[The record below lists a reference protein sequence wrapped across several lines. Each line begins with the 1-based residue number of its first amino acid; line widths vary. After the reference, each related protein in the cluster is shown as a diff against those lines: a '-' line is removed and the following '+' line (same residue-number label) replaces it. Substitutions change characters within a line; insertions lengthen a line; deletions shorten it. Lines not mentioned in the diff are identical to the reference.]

1 MKTWLDITMMNPQ
14 VRSDTSVFLQ
24 KVLSYTVVLAN
35 AMAYSNAAVEDP
47 GLLFPFAAQLPD
59 NDPSKSFFLSTCGA
73 LFLDR
78 FRVTRDEED
87 LNNSITA
94 FEQASQCPPA
104 EGLEYLREAGNAF
117 KARYK
122 LKRNLFDLNR
132 AIEIYEGLVGST
144 DSHANI
150 HPWLNSPTT
159 SLTRRFE
166 RTPPQLI
173 DRFTT
178 IPIQQNALRTTSKE
192 DKTLSTLLTNLAD
205 LLQDRFRRT
214 RDVSDLTKEI
224 SLRQKALRLTPE
236 SDPGMAV
243 YLNNLGSAY
252 VERFNVAG
260 NLTDIYD
267 SIPVYQKSR
276 HLMPES
282 DPNKPALL
290 DHLANAY
297 GALYKHTGDLNDIS
311 EALSA
316 HQNAIDLTPEGAPDM
331 HERLHWMG
339 TSFELRFE
347 KTEDLNDISQ
357 AIAAHRRAVS
367 LVPEG
372 DKQHHVVLEGLG
384 TSLLSSFEQTR
395 DLSELSEAV
404 STARQAVL
412 LTPEGDK
419 NMYTVLN
426 LLASALF
433 TRFQQTKDLDDSSE
447 ALSTYE
453 KIVGLIPEGHP
464 HMPVVLLNQVIS
476 LSNHIIHT
484 RDITE
489 LGTAVSKIRLA
500 ATSSTGS
507 PSSRLAAAQF
517 WATLSQSLP
526 AEALNAWAT
535 LSQSVPADALNAWTT
550 VIQLLSQVVGMEQ
563 TIQKR
568 HQNLVEFSELPT
580 SAAAAAF
587 SLGHPDMVLE
597 WLEQGRC
604 LIWNQLNNLRTPLDD
619 LHAHDPALA
628 DHFSQVSSALEKAG
642 SRTESSSIRG
652 EGSTMAQLQEDA
664 NAHIKLAQQRDRL
677 LKDIRDIP
685 GFSNFL
691 RPPQCSNLLSDLPE
705 EGPVVVINVH
715 KDRCDALALIAGAD
729 TPLHIPL
736 SNFYTQ
742 VERHQREMYRYLS
755 AHGVRSRGSQPEFDE
770 ESSVRA
776 GSVVVFGPRNVLGDI
791 LRELWLLVVKPIL
804 DALAISV
811 SCEILNP

>member
-1 MKTWLDITMMNPQ
+1 
-14 VRSDTSVFLQ
+14 V
-24 KVLSYTVVLAN
+24 
-35 AMAYSNAAVEDP
+35 AYSNAAVEDP

-59 NDPSKSFFLSTCGA
+59 NDPSKSFFLSTCGVF
-73 LFLDR
+73 FLHR
-78 FRVTRDEED
+78 FRVARDEED
-87 LNNSITA
+87 LDNSITA
-94 FEQASQCPPA
+94 FEQASQCPLSAAA
-104 EGLEYLREAGNAF
+104 EGLDYLREAGNAF
-117 KARYK
+117 KARYD
-122 LKRNLFDLNR
+122 LKRNLSDLNR

-144 DSHANI
+144 DSNANI

-173 DRFTT
+173 DRSTT

-192 DKTLSTLLTNLAD
+192 DETLSTLLTDLAD

-214 RDVSDLTKEI
+214 RDVNDTTKEI

-236 SDPGMAV
+236 SDPGMPA

-252 VERFNVAG
+252 VDRFNVAG
-260 NLTDIYD
+260 NMTDIYD
-267 SIPVYQKSR
+267 SIPMYQKSR
-276 HLMPES
+276 HLMPEGH
-282 DPNKPALL
+282 PNKPALL

-297 GALYKHTGDLNDIS
+297 GALYEHTGDLNDIS

-316 HQNAIDLTPEGAPDM
+316 HQNAVDLTPEGAPDM

-339 TSFELRFE
+339 TSFRLRFE

-367 LVPEG
+367 LVPKG

-384 TSLLSSFEQTR
+384 MSLVSSFQQTR

-426 LLASALF
+426 LLASALL
-433 TRFQQTKDLDDSSE
+433 TRFQQTKDLDDSSD
-447 ALSTYE
+447 AISVYE
-453 KIVGLIPEGHP
+453 KLIGLIPEGHP
-464 HMPVVLLNQVIS
+464 HMPAVLLNQGRS
-476 LSNHIIHT
+476 LLDHIVHT

-489 LGTAVSKIRLA
+489 VGTAVSKMRLA

-507 PSSRLAAAQF
+507 PSLRLAAARF
-517 WATLSQSLP
+517 WATFSQSVDP
-526 AEALNAWAT
+526 AEALNAW
-535 LSQSVPADALNAWTT
+535 TT
-550 VIQLLSQVVGMEQ
+550 IIQLLSQVVGMEQ

-628 DHFSQVSSALEKAG
+628 DHFSKVSSALENAG
-642 SRTESSSIRG
+642 SRAESSSIRG

-677 LKDIRDIP
+677 LENIRGIP

-742 VERHQREMYRYLS
+742 VEKHQRGMYRYLS

-776 GSVVVFGPRNVLGDI
+776 GGLVVFGPRNVLGDI

-811 SCEILNP
+811 SSEILNP